1 MHSTT
6 TDSIIII
13 IIVLVISLV
22 AVVAGEFEKVMDMDG
37 ITENDNSVNL
47 FLSSVYKPSSA
58 FVLAKPVHLSLLKTI
73 GIFYRTIAALMGKVY
88 SERAFLV
95 S

>member
-1 MHSTT
+1 MQSTT

-13 IIVLVISLV
+13 VVLLISLV
-22 AVVAGEFEKVMDMDG
+22 VVVAGEFVKVMDLDG
-37 ITENDNSVNL
+37 ITENDNSVTL

-73 GIFYRTIAALMGKVY
+73 GIFYRTIAALIVY